1 MTTEPIKRGRIYLV
15 DLAADPAAQPKK
27 RPMLVVQNDQGNG
40 AGATTIVVSLT
51 SVKPSQVFPFH
62 VHLPAGVLGKPGV
75 ILCEQV
81 KTVSLDRVEPYPLA
95 ECPPEILRQVDEALK
110 LSLGLL

>member
-1 MTTEPIKRGRIYLV
+1 MAAEAIKRGSIYLV
-15 DLAADPAAQPKK
+15 DLNSDPTAQPKK
-27 RPMLVVQNDQGNG
+27 RPMLVVQNDQGNR

-51 SVKPSQVFPFH
+51 SVTPSQLFPFH

-81 KTVSLDRVEPYPLA
+81 KTIGLDRVDSYPLA
-95 ECPPEILRQVDEALK
+95 ECSADIMQQVDEALR
-110 LSLGLL
+110 LSLGL

>member
-1 MTTEPIKRGRIYLV
+1 MATEPIRRGRIYLV

-27 RPMLVVQNDQGNG
+27 RPMLVVQNDQGNK

-51 SVKPSQVFPFH
+51 SATPSQVFPFH

-81 KTVSLDRVEPYPLA
+81 KTVSLDRVVKEAALLVSVPRKHSLRI
-95 ECPPEILRQVDEALK
+95 ECRTA
-110 LSLGLL
+110 G